1 MKWVK
6 PGEPRELNLQPVGR
20 KESVTS
26 MAEPRVCH
34 LEDAESRRENRGQCC
49 HCPARWGDSNAPPRD
64 QGHCAGAK
72 MWLAGRS
79 PTLAPPVPKLHSAG
93 KGPQENDREN
103 PTFLTPALC
112 DLQEECALLCIFF
125 PPCKHRPSPAGCGLS
140 EVTPAAASG
149 REETASGLVCS
160 EVTHLARVRP
170 AGIPGTDHTL

>member
-1 MKWVK
+1 ME
-6 PGEPRELNLQPVGR
+6 GEPRSVLPLPSQVGR
-20 KESVTS
+20 QQCSPTG
-26 MAEPRVCH
+26 PRPLC
-34 LEDAESRRENRGQCC
+34 
-49 HCPARWGDSNAPPRD
+49 WGT
-64 QGHCAGAK
+64 QLGAK